1 MIKFRICRAVVA
13 RGLASVVGLALCTA
27 PVAADGLRAFDDWDG
42 TWSHTAYVGNMTSDR
57 VEGLF
62 EGPSFIDNY
71 LVGYA
76 LTYDHPL
83 NARWSVGAELQ
94 FTYHFGDQTYG
105 EVGLPFTLRYRPER
119 PWPRPVEALAF
130 GLGMSHATKIPQVEI
145 EKDDGSRRNLFYWLA
160 EVEFKTD
167 DPGRTWFVRIHH
179 RSNAWGVLEPNGGSN
194 ALALGI
200 RHDF

>member
-1 MIKFRICRAVVA
+1 MAKIHGIRVLATRGVTAVLGFA
-13 RGLASVVGLALCTA
+13 LWMTAAS
-27 PVAADGLRAFDDWDG
+27 ADGLRPFDDWDG
-42 TWSHTAYVGNMTSDR
+42 TWSHTGYVGNMTSDK

-105 EVGLPFTLRYRPER
+105 EIGLPFTLRYRPER
-119 PWPRPVEALAF
+119 PWPRPLEGFAF
-130 GLGMSHATKIPQVEI
+130 GLGMSHTTEIPQVEI
-145 EKDDGSRRNLFYWLA
+145 DKGDGSRRNLFYWLA
-160 EVEFKTD
+160 EVEFKTA
-167 DPGRTWFVRIHH
+167 DPDRSWFVRIHH
-179 RSNAWGVLEPNGGSN
+179 RSNAWGALEPDGGSN